1 MNTRLLRR
9 IIQLLLAALLLTGI
23 LLLAG
28 GTAAAQTRV
37 QRRGIVVRP
46 IRTYRS
52 FEFSLRQIQQE
63 QLQQSVCLL

>member
-1 MNTRLLRR
+1 MIFSGERRLIMNTRLLRR

-37 QRRGIVVRP
+37 QRRVISCSPNPSVPVV
-46 IRTYRS
+46 
-52 FEFSLRQIQQE
+52 
-63 QLQQSVCLL
+63 